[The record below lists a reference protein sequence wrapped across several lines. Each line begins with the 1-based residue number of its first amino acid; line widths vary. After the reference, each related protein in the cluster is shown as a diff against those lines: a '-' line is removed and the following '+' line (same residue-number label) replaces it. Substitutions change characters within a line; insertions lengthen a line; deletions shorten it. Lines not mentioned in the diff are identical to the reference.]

1 MKSVKGMLMLAGAL
15 CTSLAGGA
23 AWAADNK
30 VVIGDIDDMSGPYA
44 DIIGVPGIE
53 AIKMAIAD
61 FGGSVL
67 GQPVQILTFDHQNKP
82 DLGAQ
87 KLREWADTDGM
98 TMLLGGSNTGV
109 SLAMSA
115 AAKEKKIP
123 FFAIGAAGASLTGK
137 DCTPYTI
144 HYGYDTTALANGTA
158 RTIIEQGGKSWF
170 FLTADYAFGKQ
181 LEAGATD
188 VVKAGGGSVV
198 GDVRVPLGTS
208 DFSSYL
214 LQAQGSGA
222 QVLGLANAG
231 ADTSNS
237 LKAAA
242 EFGLTKTMRPAALLV
257 FLSDVHAMGLDV
269 AQGLV
274 LTTAWYWN
282 TSDTTRAF
290 ANRFFEKTKRMPTF
304 PQAAF
309 YSATLT
315 YLNAVK
321 AVGSTDP
328 DKIMDELRKTKVNDV
343 FVTDGV
349 IRPDGL
355 LEHDMYI
362 VQVKTPAESK
372 GDWDYYKIL
381 KTMKGEEAFGKLAEL
396 DLSPAQEVTTAKE
409 PLAASRPEA
418 SHETPRSLRLHKTA
432 TRAGNRQIATF
443 GSQSAQR

>member
-1 MKSVKGMLMLAGAL
+1 MRLFKRMACALGAFCAVLAAGA
-15 CTSLAGGA
+15 AQA
-23 AWAADNK
+23 ASEK

-44 DIIGVPGIE
+44 DVIGAAGVE

-61 FGGSVL
+61 FGGAAL
-67 GQPVQILTFDHQNKP
+67 GKPIQILTFDHQNKP

-87 KLREWADTDGM
+87 KVREWADTDGM

-115 AAKEKKIP
+115 AAKEKKVP

-158 RTIIEQGGKSWF
+158 RTILEQGGKSWF

-188 VVKAGGGSVV
+188 VVKAGGGTVL

-222 QVLGLANAG
+222 QVLALANAG
-231 ADTSNS
+231 TDTSNS
-237 LKAAA
+237 LKAAS

-257 FLSDVHAMGLDV
+257 FISDVHAMGLDI

-274 LTTAWYWN
+274 LTTAWYW
-282 TSDTTRAF
+282 DLDDRTRAF
-290 ANRFFEKTKRMPTF
+290 ADRFYDKVKRRPTF
-304 PQAAF
+304 PQAAI

-321 AVGSTDP
+321 AVGTIDA
-328 DKIMDELRKTKVNDV
+328 DKVMEELRKTKINDA
-343 FVTDGV
+343 FTQNGT

-355 LEHDMYI
+355 LEHEMYI
-362 VQVKTPAESK
+362 MEVKKPSESK
-372 GDWDYYKIL
+372 GPWDYYKL
-381 KTMKGEEAFGKLAEL
+381 LRTMSGEEAFGKLSDSAC
-396 DLSPAQEVTTAKE
+396 
-409 PLAASRPEA
+409 PLV
-418 SHETPRSLRLHKTA
+418 KK
-432 TRAGNRQIATF
+432 
-443 GSQSAQR
+443 

>member
-1 MKSVKGMLMLAGAL
+1 MRSLRQMLTLAGAL
-15 CTSLAGGA
+15 CATLAGGA

-44 DIIGVPGIE
+44 DVIGAGGV
-53 AIKMAIAD
+53 AALKMAIED
-61 FGGSVL
+61 FGGSAL
-67 GQPVQILTFDHQNKP
+67 GQPIEILTFDHQNKP

-87 KLREWADTDGM
+87 KLREWADTSGM

-115 AAKEKKIP
+115 AAKEKKVP

-137 DCTPYTI
+137 DSSPFTI

-158 RTIIEQGGKSWF
+158 KTILEQGGKSWF

-231 ADTSNS
+231 ADTQNS
-237 LKAAA
+237 LKASA

-257 FLSDVHAMGLDV
+257 FLTDVHAVGLET

-274 LTTAWYWN
+274 LTTSWYWN
-282 TSDTTRAF
+282 TNDTTRAF
-290 ANRFFEKTKRMPTF
+290 ANRFFEKTKKMPTF

-309 YSATLT
+309 YSATLA

-321 AVGSTDP
+321 AVGSTDSE
-328 DKIMDELRKTKVNDV
+328 KVMEQLHKTKINDM

-355 LEHDMYI
+355 LEKDMYI
-362 VQVKTPAESK
+362 VQVKTPADSK
-372 GDWDYYKIL
+372 GDWDFYKIL
-381 KTMKGEEAFGKLAEL
+381 KTMKGDEAFGKLA
-396 DLSPAQEVTTAKE
+396 DSAC
-409 PLAASRPEA
+409 PLV
-418 SHETPRSLRLHKTA
+418 KK
-432 TRAGNRQIATF
+432 
-443 GSQSAQR
+443 

>member
-1 MKSVKGMLMLAGAL
+1 MKSLKRTLMLAGAL
-15 CTSLAGGA
+15 SASLAASA
-23 AWAADNK
+23 AWAAADK

-44 DIIGVPGIE
+44 DVIGAGGVE
-53 AIKMAIAD
+53 AINMAIAD
-61 FGGSVL
+61 FGGSAL
-67 GQPVQILTFDHQNKP
+67 GQPITVLTFDHQNKP

-98 TMLLGGSNTGV
+98 TMLLGGSNSGV

-123 FFAIGAAGASLTGK
+123 FIAIGAAAASLTGK

-158 RTIIEQGGKSWF
+158 KTILEQGGKSWF
-170 FLTADYAFGKQ
+170 FLTADYAFGTQ
-181 LEAGATD
+181 LENGAAK
-188 VVKAGGGSVV
+188 VVKEGGGKVV
-198 GDVRVPLGTS
+198 GDVRVPLATS
-208 DFSSYL
+208 DFASYL

-231 ADTSNS
+231 ADTQNS
-237 LKAAA
+237 LKAAS

-257 FLSDVHAMGLDV
+257 FITDVHAVGLDT
-269 AQGLV
+269 AKGLV

-282 TSDTTRAF
+282 MDDKTRGF
-290 ANRFFEKTKRMPTF
+290 GNRFFAKTKKMPTF
-304 PQAAF
+304 SQAAY
-309 YSATLT
+309 YSATLA

-321 AVGSTDP
+321 AVGSTDT
-328 DKIMDELRKTKVNDV
+328 DKVLDQLHKTKINDV
-343 FVTDGV
+343 FVTNGW

-381 KTMKGEEAFGKLAEL
+381 KTMKGDEAFGKLA
-396 DLSPAQEVTTAKE
+396 DSAC
-409 PLAASRPEA
+409 PLV
-418 SHETPRSLRLHKTA
+418 KK
-432 TRAGNRQIATF
+432 
-443 GSQSAQR
+443 

>member
-1 MKSVKGMLMLAGAL
+1 MLMLGGAL
-15 CTSLAGGA
+15 CASLAASA
-23 AWAADNK
+23 ALAADNK

-44 DIIGVPGIE
+44 DVIGAGGVE

-61 FGGSVL
+61 FGGTAL
-67 GQPVQILTFDHQNKP
+67 GQPITVLTFDHQNKP
-82 DLGAQ
+82 ALGAE

-98 TMLLGGSNTGV
+98 TMLLGGSNSGV

-115 AAKEKKIP
+115 AAKEKKVP
-123 FFAIGAAGASLTGK
+123 FIAIGAAAASLTGK

-144 HYGYDTTALANGTA
+144 HYGYDTTALSNGTA
-158 RTIIEQGGKSWF
+158 KTILEQGGKSWF

-181 LEAGATD
+181 LEAGATE
-188 VVKAGGGSVV
+188 VIKNGGGTVV

-257 FLSDVHAMGLDV
+257 FLTDVHAVGLDI

-282 TSDTTRAF
+282 MDDTTRGF
-290 ANRFFEKTKRMPTF
+290 ANRFFEKTKKMPTF
-304 PQAAF
+304 SQAAY

-321 AVGSTDP
+321 AVGSTDS
-328 DKIMDELRKTKVNDV
+328 DKIMEQLKKTKINDI
-343 FVTDGV
+343 FVKDGV

-372 GDWDYYKIL
+372 GDWDFYKIL
-381 KTMKGEEAFGKLAEL
+381 KTMKGDEAFGKLA
-396 DLSPAQEVTTAKE
+396 DSAC
-409 PLAASRPEA
+409 PLV
-418 SHETPRSLRLHKTA
+418 KK
-432 TRAGNRQIATF
+432 
-443 GSQSAQR
+443 

>member
-1 MKSVKGMLMLAGAL
+1 MRSLRRILMLAGAL
-15 CTSLAGGA
+15 CASLAAGA
-23 AWAADNK
+23 ASAATDK

-44 DIIGVPGIE
+44 DVIGTAGIE
-53 AIKMAIAD
+53 SIKMAIAD
-61 FGGSVL
+61 FGGSAL
-67 GQPVQILTFDHQNKP
+67 GQPIQVLTFDHQNKP
-82 DLGAQ
+82 ALGEQ
-87 KLREWADTDGM
+87 KLREWADTDGL
-98 TMLLGGSNTGV
+98 TMELGGSNTGV
-109 SLAMSA
+109 SLALSA

-144 HYGYDTTALANGTA
+144 HYGYDTTALSNGTA
-158 RTIIEQGGKSWF
+158 KTILEEGGKRWF

-181 LEAGATD
+181 LEAGASE
-188 VVKAGGGSVV
+188 VVKAGGGTVL

-231 ADTSNS
+231 ADTQNS

-257 FLSDVHAMGLDV
+257 FLTDVHAVGLET

-274 LTTAWYWN
+274 LTTSWYWN
-282 TSDTTRAF
+282 MDDTTRKF
-290 ANRFFEKTKRMPTF
+290 ANRFFEKTKKMPTF
-304 PQAAF
+304 PQAAY
-309 YSATLT
+309 YSATLA

-328 DKIMDELRKTKVNDV
+328 DKIMEQLKKTKINDM
-343 FVTDGV
+343 FVTDGM

-355 LEHDMYI
+355 LEKEMYI

-372 GDWDYYKIL
+372 GDWDFYKIL
-381 KTMKGEEAFGKLAEL
+381 KTMKGDEAYGKLA
-396 DLSPAQEVTTAKE
+396 DSAC
-409 PLAASRPEA
+409 PLV
-418 SHETPRSLRLHKTA
+418 KK
-432 TRAGNRQIATF
+432 
-443 GSQSAQR
+443 

>member
-1 MKSVKGMLMLAGAL
+1 MKSLRWALMLAGAL
-15 CTSLAGGA
+15 CASLAAGA

-44 DIIGVPGIE
+44 DIIGTAGIE

-61 FGGSVL
+61 FGGTVL
-67 GQPVQILTFDHQNKP
+67 GQPITILTFDHQNKP

-87 KLREWADTDGM
+87 KVREWADTDGM

-109 SLAMSA
+109 SLAMSP

-158 RTIIEQGGKSWF
+158 KTILEQGGKSWF
-170 FLTADYAFGKQ
+170 FLTADYAFGTQ
-181 LEAGATD
+181 LENGAAK
-188 VVKAGGGSVV
+188 VVKENGGTVI

-208 DFSSYL
+208 DFASYL

-222 QVLGLANAG
+222 QVLALANAG

-242 EFGLTKTMRPAALLV
+242 EFGLTKTMKPAALLV

-282 TSDTTRAF
+282 TNDTTRAF
-290 ANRFFEKTKRMPTF
+290 ANRFFEKTKKMPTF

-321 AVGSTDP
+321 AVGSTDS
-328 DKIMDELRKTKVNDV
+328 DKVMEQLHKTKINDM

-372 GDWDYYKIL
+372 GDWDFYKVL
-381 KTMKGEEAFGKLAEL
+381 KTMKGEEAFGKLA
-396 DLSPAQEVTTAKE
+396 DSTC
-409 PLAASRPEA
+409 PL
-418 SHETPRSLRLHKTA
+418 LK
-432 TRAGNRQIATF
+432 N
-443 GSQSAQR
+443 

>member
-1 MKSVKGMLMLAGAL
+1 MKSLRRTLMLAGAV
-15 CTSLAGGA
+15 CASLASGA

-44 DIIGVPGIE
+44 DVIGPNGVE
-53 AIKMAIAD
+53 ALKMAIAD

-67 GQPVQILTFDHQNKP
+67 GQPIEVLTFDHQNKP
-82 DLGAQ
+82 DIAAQ

-123 FFAIGAAGASLTGK
+123 FIAIGAAGASLTGK

-158 RTIIEQGGKSWF
+158 KTIVEEGGKSWF

-181 LEAGATD
+181 LEAAASD

-222 QVLGLANAG
+222 QVLALANAG

-257 FLSDVHAMGLDV
+257 FLTDVHAVGLDV

-282 TSDTTRAF
+282 MNDETRAF
-290 ANRFFEKTKRMPTF
+290 ANRFFEKTKKMPTF
-304 PQAAF
+304 SQAAY
-309 YSATLT
+309 YSAALT

-328 DKIMDELRKTKVNDV
+328 DKVMDQLHKTKVNDM
-343 FVTDGV
+343 FVKDAV

-362 VQVKTPAESK
+362 VQVKTPAELK
-372 GDWDYYKIL
+372 GDWDYYKII
-381 KTMKGEEAFGKLAEL
+381 KTMKGDEAFGKLA
-396 DLSPAQEVTTAKE
+396 DSTC
-409 PLAASRPEA
+409 PLV
-418 SHETPRSLRLHKTA
+418 KK
-432 TRAGNRQIATF
+432 
-443 GSQSAQR
+443 

>member
-1 MKSVKGMLMLAGAL
+1 
-15 CTSLAGGA
+15 
-23 AWAADNK
+23 
-30 VVIGDIDDMSGPYA
+30 
-44 DIIGVPGIE
+44 
-53 AIKMAIAD
+53 MAIAD
-61 FGGSVL
+61 FGGTVL
-67 GQPVQILTFDHQNKP
+67 GQPIEVLTFDHQNKP

-87 KLREWADTDGM
+87 KLREWADTDGL

-137 DCTPYTI
+137 DCTPYTV

-158 RTIIEQGGKSWF
+158 KTILEQGGKTWF

-181 LEAGATD
+181 LEAGATE
-188 VVKAGGGSVV
+188 VVKASGGSVV
-198 GDVRVPLGTS
+198 GGVRVPLGTS

-222 QVLGLANAG
+222 QVLALANAG
-231 ADTSNS
+231 NDTSNS

-242 EFGLTKTMRPAALLV
+242 EFGLTKTMKPAALLV
-257 FLSDVHAMGLDV
+257 FISDVHAMGLDI
-269 AQGLV
+269 AQGLE

-282 TSDTTRAF
+282 MNDETRAF

-321 AVGSTDP
+321 AVGTTDP
-328 DKIMDELRKTKVNDV
+328 EKVMDQLHKTRVNDM
-343 FVTDGV
+343 FVKDAP

-372 GDWDYYKIL
+372 GDWDFYKIL
-381 KTMKGEEAFGKLAEL
+381 KTMKGEEAFGKLA
-396 DLSPAQEVTTAKE
+396 DSTC
-409 PLAASRPEA
+409 PLV
-418 SHETPRSLRLHKTA
+418 KK
-432 TRAGNRQIATF
+432 
-443 GSQSAQR
+443 

>member
-1 MKSVKGMLMLAGAL
+1 MRQFKPLTCAAATLCALLAAGA
-15 CTSLAGGA
+15 AQA
-23 AWAADNK
+23 APDK

-44 DIIGVPGIE
+44 DILGAGGIE

-61 FGGSVL
+61 FGGTVL
-67 GQPVQILTFDHQNKP
+67 GKPIDILTADHQNKP
-82 DLGAQ
+82 DIGQQ
-87 KLREWADTDGM
+87 KFREWADTDGL
-98 TMLLGGSNTGV
+98 TMQLGGSNTGV
-109 SLAMSA
+109 SLAIASA
-115 AAKEKKIP
+115 DKEKHIP

-137 DCTPYTI
+137 DCNAYTI

-158 RTIIEQGGKSWF
+158 KTILSQGGKNWF
-170 FLTADYAFGKQ
+170 FLTADYAFGTQ
-181 LEAGATD
+181 LEKGAAD
-188 VVKAGGGSVV
+188 VVKANGGKVL

-208 DFSSYL
+208 DFASYL

-231 ADTSNS
+231 TDTSNS
-237 LKAAA
+237 MKAAA

-257 FLSDVHAMGLDV
+257 FLTDVHAMGLDI

-274 LTTAWYWN
+274 LTTAWYW
-282 TSDTTRAF
+282 DLDDRTRAF
-290 ANRFFEKTKRMPTF
+290 AKRFYETVKKEPTF

-321 AVGSTDP
+321 AVGTTES
-328 DKIMDELRKTKVNDV
+328 DKVLEQIHKTKVNDI

-381 KTMKGEEAFGKLAEL
+381 KTMKGDEAFGKLA
-396 DLSPAQEVTTAKE
+396 DSTC
-409 PLAASRPEA
+409 PLV
-418 SHETPRSLRLHKTA
+418 KK
-432 TRAGNRQIATF
+432 
-443 GSQSAQR
+443 

>member
-1 MKSVKGMLMLAGAL
+1 MRRGAKHYARMGLGHWRRAAGRTVADLGGMEMKSLRRMLMLAGAL
-15 CTSLAGGA
+15 STLLAASA
-23 AWAADNK
+23 ACAADNK

-44 DIIGVPGIE
+44 DVIGAGGVQ
-53 AIKMAIAD
+53 ALKMAIAD
-61 FGGSVL
+61 FGGKAL
-67 GQPVQILTFDHQNKP
+67 GQPIEVLTFDHQNKP
-82 DLGAQ
+82 ALGAQ

-98 TMLLGGSNTGV
+98 TMLLGGSNSGV

-123 FFAIGAAGASLTGK
+123 FIAIGAAAASLTGK
-137 DCTPYTI
+137 DCSPYTI

-158 RTIIEQGGKSWF
+158 KTILDAGGKSWF

-181 LEAGATD
+181 LEAGAAE
-188 VVKAGGGSVV
+188 VVKAGGGTVV

-237 LKAAA
+237 MKAAS

-257 FLSDVHAMGLDV
+257 FLTDVHAMGLPI

-282 TSDTTRAF
+282 LDDRTREF
-290 ANRFFEKTKRMPTF
+290 AKRFYEITKKMPTF

-309 YSATLT
+309 YSATLH

-321 AVGSTDP
+321 AVGSTDA
-328 DKIMDELRKTKVNDV
+328 DKVMAEMRKTKVNDV
-343 FVTDGV
+343 FTTNGW

-362 VQVKTPAESK
+362 AQVKTPGELK
-372 GDWDYYKIL
+372 GAWDYYKIL
-381 KTMKGEEAFGKLAEL
+381 KTMTGDEAFGKLA
-396 DLSPAQEVTTAKE
+396 DSAC
-409 PLAASRPEA
+409 PLV
-418 SHETPRSLRLHKTA
+418 KK
-432 TRAGNRQIATF
+432 
-443 GSQSAQR
+443 

>member
-1 MKSVKGMLMLAGAL
+1 MKSLRRILMLANAL
-15 CTSLAGGA
+15 SASLAAGA

-44 DIIGVPGIE
+44 DVIGAGGVE

-67 GQPVQILTFDHQNKP
+67 GQPIQILTFDHQNKP
-82 DLGAQ
+82 DLAAQ
-87 KLREWADTDGM
+87 KLREWADTDGL
-98 TMLLGGSNTGV
+98 TMQLGGSNTGV

-115 AAKEKKIP
+115 ASKEKKVP

-137 DCTPYTI
+137 DCTPYMI

-158 RTIIEQGGKSWF
+158 KTIVEQGGKSWF

-181 LEAGATD
+181 LEAAATE
-188 VVKAGGGSVV
+188 VVKAGGGTVV

-222 QVLGLANAG
+222 QVLALANAG

-242 EFGLTKTMRPAALLV
+242 EFGLTKTMKPAALLV
-257 FLSDVHAMGLDV
+257 FLSDVHALGLET
-269 AQGLV
+269 AQGLE

-282 TSDTTRAF
+282 MNDTTRGF
-290 ANRFFEKTKRMPTF
+290 ANRFFEKTKKMPTF
-304 PQAAF
+304 PQAAY

-321 AVGSTDP
+321 AVGTTDP
-328 DKIMDELRKTKVNDV
+328 DKVLEQVHKTKINDI

-362 VQVKTPAESK
+362 VQVKAPAESK
-372 GDWDYYKIL
+372 GDWDFYKIL
-381 KTMKGEEAFGKLAEL
+381 KTMKGEEAFGKLT
-396 DLSPAQEVTTAKE
+396 DSTC
-409 PLAASRPEA
+409 PLV
-418 SHETPRSLRLHKTA
+418 KK
-432 TRAGNRQIATF
+432 
-443 GSQSAQR
+443 

>member
-1 MKSVKGMLMLAGAL
+1 MKSLRRTLMLAGAL
-15 CTSLAGGA
+15 CASLAAGA

-44 DIIGVPGIE
+44 DVIGPNGLE
-53 AIKMAIAD
+53 ALKMAVAD

-67 GQPVQILTFDHQNKP
+67 GQPIEVLSFDHQNKP
-82 DLGAQ
+82 DIAAQ
-87 KLREWADTDGM
+87 KLREWADTRGM

-123 FFAIGAAGASLTGK
+123 FIAIGAAGASLTGK

-158 RTIIEQGGKSWF
+158 KTIVEEGGKSWF
-170 FLTADYAFGKQ
+170 FLTADYAFGTQ
-181 LEAGATD
+181 LENAAAS
-188 VVKAGGGSVV
+188 VVKANGGTVV

-208 DFSSYL
+208 DFASYL

-222 QVLGLANAG
+222 QVLALANAG

-257 FLSDVHAMGLDV
+257 FLTDVHAVGLDI

-282 TSDTTRAF
+282 MNDETRAF
-290 ANRFFEKTKRMPTF
+290 ANRFFEKTKKMPTF
-304 PQAAF
+304 SQAAY
-309 YSATLT
+309 YSATTT

-321 AVGSTDP
+321 AVGTTDA
-328 DKIMDELRKTKVNDV
+328 DKVMEQLHKTRVNDM
-343 FVTDGV
+343 FVKDAP
-349 IRPDGL
+349 IRADGL

-372 GDWDYYKIL
+372 GDWDFYKIL
-381 KTMKGEEAFGKLAEL
+381 KTMKGDEAFGKLA
-396 DLSPAQEVTTAKE
+396 DSTC
-409 PLAASRPEA
+409 PL
-418 SHETPRSLRLHKTA
+418 LK
-432 TRAGNRQIATF
+432 N
-443 GSQSAQR
+443 